1 MKLSAGRS
9 LREGE
14 ILNLES
20 AKSRLQ
26 ALTGLAEAA
35 DDEDALAL
43 DTLLNEIDGL
53 RADLHTADKAYREE
67 CEKNR
72 KLKSLLRAMMKY
84 IVEEGDNDEDKL

>member
-1 MKLSAGRS
+1 MTIER
-9 LREGE
+9 
-14 ILNLES
+14 
-20 AKSRLQ
+20 AKARLQ
-26 ALTGLAEAA
+26 AITGLAETA

-72 KLKSLLRAMMKY
+72 KLKSLLHAMMKY